1 MNGESSGHHQGGTG
15 RDSAA
20 VTAHRAN
27 LGLAMLAELA
37 NWIAIVLNN
46 IKMILLFA
54 ILYFPAPYDPVYEYT
69 TGYATIKHTI
79 PLMPQG

>member
-1 MNGESSGHHQGGTG
+1 MKSESSGHHQGGTG

-20 VTAHRAN
+20 THGAN

-54 ILYFPAPYDPVYEYT
+54 ILYFPGLYGPVYEYI
-69 TGYATIKHTI
+69 TGYATIKHTM